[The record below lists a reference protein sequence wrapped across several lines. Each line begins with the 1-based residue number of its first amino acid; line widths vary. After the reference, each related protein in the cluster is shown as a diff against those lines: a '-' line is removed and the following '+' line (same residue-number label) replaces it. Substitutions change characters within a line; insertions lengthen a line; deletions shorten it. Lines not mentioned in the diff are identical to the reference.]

1 MTAGADF
8 WNERYSGSELVWS
21 AEPNAWF
28 ADIAVDLP
36 AGTALDLGAGEAR
49 NALWLAQR
57 GWQAT
62 AVDFSDVAMS
72 RAAELAAQQL
82 GADAGRLRTV
92 VADITTY
99 DAPMTYDLVL
109 LAYIHLG
116 ADERWRMFHAAAD
129 AVAPGGLLVVI
140 AHDSSNLTDGV
151 GGPQDPGVLYSP
163 DDVLECLD
171 GEGFEVVR
179 AERARRAV
187 TVDGRDHEAIDAI
200 VVLRRP

>member
-8 WNERYSGSELVWS
+8 WNERYSGAELVWS

-28 ADIAVDLP
+28 ADIAADLP

-92 VADITTY
+92 VADLTTY
-99 DAPMTYDLVL
+99 VASMTYDLVL

-116 ADERWRMFHAAAD
+116 ADERWRVLHAAAD

-187 TVDGRDHEAIDAI
+187 TVDGRDREAIDAI

>member
-8 WNERYSGSELVWS
+8 WNDRYSGVELVWS

-28 ADIAVDLP
+28 ADIAADLP

-49 NALWLAQR
+49 NALWLAKR

-92 VADITTY
+92 VADLTTY
-99 DAPMTYDLVL
+99 VAPMTYDLVL

-116 ADERWRMFHAAAD
+116 ADERWRVLHAAAD

-187 TVDGRDHEAIDAI
+187 TVDGRDREAIDAI